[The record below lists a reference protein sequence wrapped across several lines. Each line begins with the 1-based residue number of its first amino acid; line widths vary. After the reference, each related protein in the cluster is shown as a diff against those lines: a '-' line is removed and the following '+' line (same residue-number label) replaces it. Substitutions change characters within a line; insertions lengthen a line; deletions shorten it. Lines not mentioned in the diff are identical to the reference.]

1 MGIRAVILIKVS
13 PRMLKQV
20 LGEIA
25 KISLVQRYATI
36 TGEYDVL
43 IEAEAKTVEEL
54 HDLLLDELDPI
65 KGIEET
71 NTHIVLKDL
80 RSE

>member
-1 MGIRAVILIKVS
+1 MAIRAVILIKVS

-43 IEAEAKTVEEL
+43 IEAEVKTVEEL

-65 KGIEET
+65 KGIVET

>member
-1 MGIRAVILIKVS
+1 MAIRAVILVKVT

-20 LGEIA
+20 LGEIE
-25 KISLVQRYATI
+25 KIKLVQRYATI

-43 IEAEAKTVEEL
+43 IEAEAKTMEEL

>member
-1 MGIRAVILIKVS
+1 MAIRAVILIKVS

-25 KISLVQRYATI
+25 KISLVHRYATI

-43 IEAEAKTVEEL
+43 IEAEAKTMEDI

>member
-1 MGIRAVILIKVS
+1 
-13 PRMLKQV
+13 MLKQV
-20 LGEIA
+20 LGEIE
-25 KISLVQRYATI
+25 KIGSVQRYATI
-36 TGEYDVL
+36 TGEYDILV
-43 IEAEAKTVEEL
+43 EAEAKTMEEI

-80 RSE
+80 RGE

>member
-1 MGIRAVILIKVS
+1 MAIRAVILIKVT

-20 LGEIA
+20 LGEIE
-25 KISLVQRYATI
+25 KIKLVQRYATI

-65 KGIEET
+65 KGIEQT

>member
-1 MGIRAVILIKVS
+1 MAIRAVILIKVT

-20 LGEIA
+20 LGEIE
-25 KISLVQRYATI
+25 KIRLVQRYATI

>member
-1 MGIRAVILIKVS
+1 MAIRALILIKVS

-20 LGEIA
+20 LGEIE

-36 TGEYDVL
+36 TGEYDILV
-43 IEAEAKTVEEL
+43 EAEAETMEGI
-54 HDLLLDELDPI
+54 HDLLLNALDPI

-80 RSE
+80 RGE

>member
-1 MGIRAVILIKVS
+1 MAIRAVILIKVT

-20 LGEIA
+20 LGEIE
-25 KISLVQRYATI
+25 KIKLVQRYATI

>member
-1 MGIRAVILIKVS
+1 MAIRAIILIKVS
-13 PRMLKQV
+13 PRMLRQV
-20 LGEIA
+20 LDEIQ

-43 IEAEAKTVEEL
+43 IEAEAETMEDI

-80 RSE
+80 HGE

>member
-1 MGIRAVILIKVS
+1 MAIHAIVLIKVS

-20 LGEIA
+20 VGEIE
-25 KISLVQRYATI
+25 KISSVRRYATI
-36 TGEYDVL
+36 TGEYDILV
-43 IEAEAKTVEEL
+43 EADVTKMEEL
-54 HDLLLDELDPI
+54 HDLLLDKLDPI

-80 RSE
+80 RAE

>member
-1 MGIRAVILIKVS
+1 MAIRALILIKVS

-20 LGEIA
+20 LGEIE
-25 KISLVQRYATI
+25 KISVVQRYATI
-36 TGEYDVL
+36 TGEYDILV
-43 IEAEAKTVEEL
+43 EAEANTMEGI
-54 HDLLLDELDPI
+54 HDLLLNALDPI

-80 RSE
+80 RGE

>member
-1 MGIRAVILIKVS
+1 MAIHAIVLIKVS

-20 LGEIA
+20 VGEIE
-25 KISLVQRYATI
+25 KIGLVHRFATI
-36 TGEYDVL
+36 TGEYDIL
-43 IEAEAKTVEEL
+43 IEAEVTAMEQL
-54 HDLLLDELDPI
+54 HDLLLDKLDPI